1 MNKKIIAIAIAAAMT
16 APVAMADIMV
26 SGRMAGELVSSE
38 SDGTNPTPTVMKDSG
53 MARIY
58 FDATMGNA
66 FAQMGYKSGFA
77 GDLGSPTDLREQ

>member
-1 MNKKIIAIAIAAAMT
+1 MNKKIIAIAIASAMA

-38 SDGTNPTPTVMKDSG
+38 SDGTNPTPTIMKDTG

-58 FDATMGNA
+58 FMRLWATLSLKWVTN
-66 FAQMGYKSGFA
+66 QV
-77 GDLGSPTDLREQ
+77 SPVT